1 MALQGFE
8 LEYVVSRRLAP
19 GPEHASRMPY
29 LSEEPASPE
38 SELLGRP
45 IRGASRERASGMP
58 YQRSFSRARASLE
71 ELLSRSFE
79 CPLAKT
85 SSPLPKLCPGL
96 LALDAEALPRP
107 PRPGLLAQVH
117 TCQGLEPRPGLLA
130 QVHTCQG
137 LAFLAL
143 ASSTFERTSEI
154 RSALRLITLMAALAT
169 RLEST
174 PLRGDGARIG
184 SRLISHSSCCSHTAH
199 SNATAVI
206 QVAPLCL

>member
-1 MALQGFE
+1 
-8 LEYVVSRRLAP
+8 
-19 GPEHASRMPY
+19 
-29 LSEEPASPE
+29 
-38 SELLGRP
+38 
-45 IRGASRERASGMP
+45 MP

-184 SRLISHSSCCSHTAH
+184 SRLIRHQSQQLLLSHSS
-199 SNATAVI
+199 
-206 QVAPLCL
+206 Q

>member
-143 ASSTFERTSEI
+143 ASSTFERTSDQI
-154 RSALRLITLMAALAT
+154 RPATHHVDGRAGHSARVYAAAWGRSEDRQQTHQSQQL
-169 RLEST
+169 L
-174 PLRGDGARIG
+174 L
-184 SRLISHSSCCSHTAH
+184 SHSS
-199 SNATAVI
+199 
-206 QVAPLCL
+206 Q